1 MDDETYIAVSEAQMP
16 SFFRMAYSILRNRHD
31 AEDAVQQALLNAW
44 KSRDKARAGTERA
57 WMARIVINESH
68 TILRKRRRCQP
79 VPDFPE
85 EAAPSA
91 QEADTGLYEAIGALP
106 EKLRTPLLLKYM
118 EGMSEKETAAA
129 LGLPLSSVKNRLFR
143 ARNILKK
150 TLHEEVA
157 R

>member
-1 MDDETYIAVSEAQMP
+1 MDDATYIAVSEAQMP
-16 SFFRMAYSILRNRHD
+16 CLFRMAYSILRNRHD

-57 WMARIVINESH
+57 WIARIVINESRNIKRH
-68 TILRKRRRCQP
+68 RRRCQP

-85 EAAPSA
+85 EAAPS
-91 QEADTGLYEAIGALP
+91 EPETDTGLYEAIQALP

-150 TLHEEVA
+150 TLREEVA

>member
-16 SFFRMAYSILRNRHD
+16 SLFRMAYSILRNRHD

-44 KSRDKARAGTERA
+44 KSRDKVRPGAERA
-57 WMARIVINESH
+57 WMTRIVINESRS
-68 TILRKRRRCQP
+68 ILRVRRRCLP
-79 VPDFPE
+79 IPDFPE

-91 QEADTGLYEAIGALP
+91 PETDTGLYESIGALP

>member
-44 KSRDKARAGTERA
+44 KSRDRARPGAERA
-57 WMARIVINESH
+57 WMMRIVVNECHNIQRS
-68 TILRKRRRCQP
+68 RRRCLP

-91 QEADTGLYEAIGALP
+91 QETDTGLYEAIQALP

-129 LGLPLSSVKNRLFR
+129 LGLPLSSVKNRLLR
-143 ARNILKK
+143 ARKALQK
-150 TLHEEVA
+150 TLCEEVA
-157 R
+157 P

>member
-16 SFFRMAYSILRNRHD
+16 SLFRMAYSILRNRHD

-44 KSRDKARAGTERA
+44 KSRDKARPGAERA
-57 WMARIVINESH
+57 WMTRIVINECRN
-68 TILRKRRRCQP
+68 IQRRRRRCLP

-91 QEADTGLYEAIGALP
+91 QEADTGLYDAIRALP

-118 EGMSEKETAAA
+118 EGMSEKETAAV
-129 LGLPLSSVKNRLFR
+129 LGLPLSRVKSRLHR
-143 ARNILKK
+143 ARK
-150 TLHEEVA
+150 TLQKMLCEEVA
-157 R
+157 L